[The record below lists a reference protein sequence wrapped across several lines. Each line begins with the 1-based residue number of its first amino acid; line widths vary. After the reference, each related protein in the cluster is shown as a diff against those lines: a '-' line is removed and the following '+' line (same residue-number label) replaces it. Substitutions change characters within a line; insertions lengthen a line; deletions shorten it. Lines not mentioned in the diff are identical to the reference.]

1 VSSRALEIV
10 RPRRHRALLCGP
22 STSPLGIGNPI
33 TTLIARQG
41 GNVTKRVSRIAPWQA
56 GKLFA
61 LIYFFLS
68 LLFVVPLVLVSALVP
83 IPAGPGHRLGTGFLI
98 FVPFLYALAGLIFVP
113 LGCWIYNMAAKVVG
127 GLQVSV
133 TDDADT

>member
-1 VSSRALEIV
+1 MSSRALGNCAPSSPSGASV
-10 RPRRHRALLCGP
+10 RPLNFTVRHWH
-22 STSPLGIGNPI
+22 PI

-68 LLFVVPLVLVSALVP
+68 LLFVIPLALISAVVP
-83 IPAGPGHRLGTGFLI
+83 IPAGPGHRLGIGFLI
-98 FVPFLYALAGLIFVP
+98 FIPFLYALAGLIFVP